1 MNISRTKL
9 RKPWTGLLR
18 CIPGLVVLL
27 LITFSLVIPSSP
39 MAQEEG
45 SESEVIDTGLD
56 RLAQI
61 RVMKALEKRRLNLEM
76 REEQLNALQGELG
89 KLQEELLQRLGEI
102 ELKNQELSELKMEVD
117 KIDDIDQYIA
127 QAREK
132 FDQHLMDIA
141 EGKAEEVQKEIKTQ
155 RLTKVVSSMRPDEA
169 AMLLEK
175 MDRALVAQ
183 ILSHMSE
190 RKVAKIMEAM
200 SPLVSSALGEMI
212 TK

>member
-1 MNISRTKL
+1 MNLSRTKL
-9 RKPWTGLLR
+9 RKLRAGLLL
-18 CIPGLVVLL
+18 CIPGLAVLL
-27 LITFSLVIPSSP
+27 LIASSP
-39 MAQEEG
+39 MAQERE
-45 SESEVIDTGLD
+45 SESELIDTGLD

-61 RVMKALEKRRLNLEM
+61 RVMKALEKRRLALEM
-76 REEQLNALQGELG
+76 REEQLNSFQEELL
-89 KLQEELLQRLGEI
+89 KLQAELLQRLGEI
-102 ELKNQELSELKMEVD
+102 ELKNQELSQLKMEVD
-117 KIDDIDQYIA
+117 KIEDIDQYIA

-132 FDQHLMDIA
+132 FDQHLLDIA
-141 EGKAEEVQKEIKTQ
+141 EGKVEEVQKEIKTQ

-175 MDRALVAQ
+175 MDRTLVGQ

-200 SPLVSSALGEMI
+200 SPLISSELGEMI

>member
-1 MNISRTKL
+1 MNLSCRKFPML
-9 RKPWTGLLR
+9 RAGLLR
-18 CIPGLVVLL
+18 CIPGLAVLL
-27 LITFSLVIPSSP
+27 LIVSSP
-39 MAQEEG
+39 MAQEGG

-76 REEQLNALQGELG
+76 REEQLNALQEELV

-102 ELKNQELSELKMEVD
+102 ELKNQELSQLKMEVD

-200 SPLVSSALGEMI
+200 SPLISSELGELI